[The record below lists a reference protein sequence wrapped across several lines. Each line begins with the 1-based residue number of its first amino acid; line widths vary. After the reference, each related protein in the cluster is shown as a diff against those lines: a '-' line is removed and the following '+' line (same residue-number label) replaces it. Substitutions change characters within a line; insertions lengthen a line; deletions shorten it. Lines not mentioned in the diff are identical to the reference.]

1 MASDITTST
10 VGIFADPVKVYLDNN
25 KPGASSK
32 SQLELG
38 GRAALASARSMD
50 HLAVKA
56 FKGGAVDLPLAVA
69 EGFRNVPR
77 LWGQTVAEQ
86 DEITGWKSGAT
97 VAGKVRSDHIPQIT
111 MTDIEPVFRAWVL

>member
-25 KPGASSK
+25 KAGAANK
-32 SQLELG
+32 SQFELG

-56 FKGGAVDLPLAVA
+56 LKGGMVDLPLAVA

-77 LWGQTVAEQ
+77 LWGQTVLER
-86 DEITGWKSGAT
+86 DEVTGWKSGAT
-97 VAGKVRSDHIPQIT
+97 VAGKVSSDHIPQIA
-111 MTDIEPVFRAWVL
+111 MTDIEPVLSPWIL